1 MENIKGKFALIYIE
15 KGNVYPAYPKD
26 AEGRKMVD
34 NLVKMGMFGQ
44 GIAIDK
50 KQLIGVIKD
59 DKNDKH

>member
-15 KGNVYPAYPKD
+15 NGNVYPAYPKD
-26 AEGRKMVD
+26 TEGREMID
-34 NLVKMGMFGQ
+34 NLVKIGMFGQ

-59 DKNDKH
+59 DKNDNH